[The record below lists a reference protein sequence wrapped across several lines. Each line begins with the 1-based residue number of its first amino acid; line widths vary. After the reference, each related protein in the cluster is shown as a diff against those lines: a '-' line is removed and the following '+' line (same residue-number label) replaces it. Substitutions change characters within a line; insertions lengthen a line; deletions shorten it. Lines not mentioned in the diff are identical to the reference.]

1 MTLTSKIEF
10 ALVAGNPQG
19 PERLVTSVET
29 ARAFLFL
36 EATVRNLLIFLAGVA
51 GILLTIIADVKLNE
65 QPSSF
70 SMMIVGLI
78 AIVVALLMCG
88 KGGAK

>member
-19 PERLVTSVET
+19 PERLVTSVDT

-36 EATVRNLLIFLAGVA
+36 EATMRNLFVFLAGA
-51 GILLTIIADVKLNE
+51 AAILLTVIVDTKLNDE
-65 QPSSF
+65 PSSF
-70 SMMIVGLI
+70 SFLLI
-78 AIVVALLMCG
+78 GVIAFAVALLMCT
-88 KGGAK
+88 KGGA